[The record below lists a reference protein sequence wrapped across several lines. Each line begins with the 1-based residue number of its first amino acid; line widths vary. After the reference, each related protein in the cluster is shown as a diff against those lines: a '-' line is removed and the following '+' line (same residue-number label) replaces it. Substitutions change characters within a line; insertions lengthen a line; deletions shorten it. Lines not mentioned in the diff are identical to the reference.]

1 MALGSNQQTITTG
14 ACFIPELWAPLVI
27 AATEN
32 NLVFRPMVWDW
43 SDPIKG
49 KGDTINVPGISNLS
63 ANAKSANSQVTLNA
77 PTETST
83 ILTIS
88 RHDECS
94 FLIED
99 ILKTQSSYNLMNY
112 YTGKAGYAI
121 GSLIDSR
128 LNALVAGF
136 SQTLGSTGTDIGDQ
150 AIRDAIELLDLAN
163 APPEDRNLVV
173 YPDQKNALFAIE
185 KYFRADFRNEG
196 NSSVLVKGK
205 FGEIYGVP
213 VSVTTNIGTSGGA
226 RLNTM
231 FHKEAVAC
239 AVQLGPRT
247 QGDYIIEYLGTLTV
261 IDAIYGMTE
270 TRDPFG
276 VWLKS

>member
-14 ACFIPELWAPLVI
+14 ACFIPEIWSPLVI
-27 AATEN
+27 AATQN
-32 NLVFRPMVWDW
+32 NLVFQPLVWDW

-49 KGDTINVPGISNLS
+49 KGDTITLPGISNLT
-63 ANAKSANSQVTLNA
+63 ANAKVANTQVVLNA

-83 ILTIS
+83 ILTVS

-121 GSLIDSR
+121 GSLIDTRINS
-128 LNALVAGF
+128 LVSGF
-136 SQTLGSTGTDIGDQ
+136 SQTLGSAGADIGDQ
-150 AIRDAIELLDLAN
+150 QIRDAIELLDIAN
-163 APPEDRNLVV
+163 APPEDRALVV
-173 YPDQKNALFAIE
+173 YPDQKNALFGIE
-185 KYFRADFRNEG
+185 KYFRADARG
-196 NSSVLVKGK
+196 DGQSAMLVKGK
-205 FGEIYGVP
+205 FGEIYGLP
-213 VSVTTNIGTSGGA
+213 VYVTTNIGTSGGA
-226 RLNTM
+226 RLNTL
-231 FHKEAVAC
+231 FHKEALAC
-239 AVQLGPRT
+239 AIQLGPRT

-261 IDAIYGMTE
+261 TDAIYGVAE
-270 TRDPFG
+270 ARDSFG